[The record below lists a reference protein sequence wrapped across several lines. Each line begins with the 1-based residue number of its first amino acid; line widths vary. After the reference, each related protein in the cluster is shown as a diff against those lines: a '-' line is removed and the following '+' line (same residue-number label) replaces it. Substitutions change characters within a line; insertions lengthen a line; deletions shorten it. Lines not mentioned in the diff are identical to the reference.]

1 MIRTPQLTKKNGTES
16 VEYGNMGDTIDI
28 RLIQVKTR
36 TGDYR
41 FSDHA
46 VKRMIKRS
54 IDRHEVEEAILAGE
68 FIEQYLDDKYSPT
81 CLIYRETRAG
91 RVLHVQMSLPPLVVI
106 VTAYEPDSEQ
116 WIDGKIRR

>member
-1 MIRTPQLTKKNGTES
+1 M
-16 VEYGNMGDTIDI
+16 GNTIDLHLFQAKI
-28 RLIQVKTR
+28 R

-46 VKRMIKRS
+46 VKRMIKRA
-54 IDRHEVEEAILAGE
+54 IDLHEVEEAIFAGE
-68 FIEQYLDDKYSPT
+68 FIEEYPDDKYSPT
-81 CLIYRETRAG
+81 CLIYGKTRAG
-91 RVLHVQMSLPPLVVI
+91 RVLHVQASLPPLVVI